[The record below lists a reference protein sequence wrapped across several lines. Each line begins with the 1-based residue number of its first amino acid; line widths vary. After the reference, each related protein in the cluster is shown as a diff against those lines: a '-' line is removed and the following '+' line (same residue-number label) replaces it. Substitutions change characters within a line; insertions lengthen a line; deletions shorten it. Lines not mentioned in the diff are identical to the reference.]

1 MDTKIIFLSNGYGE
15 DTISTYI
22 IRELKNKINNIDI
35 SAFPLVNDGEK
46 YKQNNIKV
54 IGPTKILKS
63 SGISGFLNIKN
74 FIIDIKDG
82 LLNLILKQ
90 LNFLKEYKNKENIYL
105 IAVGDIYPLF
115 LSVVENK
122 LSKTNVIF
130 IPTAKSYKTE
140 PFNFIEIY
148 LMSLVNANFVRDEI
162 TYLKLKNKLN
172 NVYFVGNPVL
182 DIEYLQPSE
191 NINLINNIIILP
203 GRKQNCLNN
212 LFYFI
217 KAINLILNKIKTE
230 NILNFLPTFSIIVP
244 DFYPIN
250 EIKNLIESEI
260 NQENKEKVYLL
271 SDKYYRYVL
280 ENSYL
285 VWGQGGSAN
294 EQAAGYKLPV
304 ISFNENNWY
313 RKRQKKLLNNCLIL
327 VKQYDI
333 DSLVNE
339 TINLFK
345 DKTKYDFLREE
356 CHKEMGPL
364 KGAINIAN
372 YIYNL
377 ITK

>member
-90 LNFLKEYKNKENIYL
+90 LNFLKEYKNKKNIYL
-105 IAVGDIYPLF
+105 VAVGDIYPLF
-115 LSVVENK
+115 LSVFENK

-182 DIEYLQPSE
+182 DIEYLQLSE

-250 EIKNLIESEI
+250 EIKNLIESEL

-356 CHKEMGPL
+356 CYKEMGPL